1 MEIIPVIDL
10 LNGNVV
16 QARHGDRQHYPP
28 IRSSLC
34 KGSEPLAIVQALLEL
49 YPFKQLYIADID
61 AIQKRGNHRQIISEI
76 RARYPHLQ
84 IWLDAGIGSVED
96 LNAWNGLAVTWVI
109 GSESLHTMDDYTNL
123 MRQCG
128 ENHTEENYGEEN
140 NSEANH
146 GEANNSEEDH
156 ILSLDFTVAGYQ
168 GPAELLSV
176 SAQWPARVIAMTLGH
191 VGSNLGPDFQLLAEL
206 VNRKAPHKIYAA
218 GGVRHMAD
226 IQQLCEN
233 GVDGALIASA
243 LHTQQINAAE
253 LNRILSP
260 DA

>member
-10 LNGNVV
+10 LNGSVV
-16 QARHGDRQHYPP
+16 QARRGDRQHYPP

-61 AIQKRGNHRQIISEI
+61 AIQKRGNHRRIIEEI
-76 RARYPHLQ
+76 RARYPLLQ

-96 LNAWNGLAVTWVI
+96 LSAWNGLAVRWVI
-109 GSESLHTMDDYTNL
+109 GSESLRTMDDYTNL
-123 MRQCG
+123 MRQC
-128 ENHTEENYGEEN
+128 EENNDGEN
-140 NSEANH
+140 NSEEN
-146 GEANNSEEDH
+146 H

-168 GPAELLSV
+168 GPAELLRI
-176 SAQWPARVIAMTLGH
+176 SAQWPARVITMTLGH
-191 VGSNLGPDFQLLAEL
+191 VGSNLGPDFQLLKEL
-206 VNRKAPHKIYAA
+206 INNKTTHKIYAA

-226 IQQLCEN
+226 IQRLSEA

-243 LHTQQINAAE
+243 LHTQQITAAE

-260 DA
+260 GA